1 MHNRLHKH
9 ILTLMAASMLLYL
22 AKITAISP
30 VYAIYLALSP
40 FTLAYFLNTLKEQMP
55 VDSLTLIA
63 LLILITTLNLEN
75 LASGEYIN
83 LFLGINAYIYIRSLR
98 KKFIITD
105 WIKLINVAGFAA
117 IILLGADTIYR
128 LTHPTT
134 PTEEAGQAIAQDE
147 SLWFYPYKFGTLMFA
162 DSNTTGL
169 AAMIVLFLIIG
180 ARSAAKIPVF
190 RWDTGALLA
199 LIALSISRSAIAA
212 TLIGLCYYSIKTS
225 TLKYRFRVGVF
236 TSIIAAISTPIALSS
251 LLASQGSLL
260 SKFHILNTT
269 INYISNTS
277 IDSILF
283 GIGLGESINLFGIH
297 THLIYLTYLIEG
309 GAISLIIFLLF
320 FGIYIRHNGLVT
332 TLPFLL
338 ASASYFLYLGSP
350 FLFVPM
356 AMYANITFL
365 TKKRKSKTPN
375 SHHPLLASTS
385 LKHSRE
391 A

>member
-9 ILTLMAASMLLYL
+9 ILTLMVASMLLYL

-30 VYAIYLALSP
+30 VYAVYLALSP
-40 FTLAYFLNTLKEQMP
+40 FTLAYFLNTLKEQIP

-63 LLILITTLNLEN
+63 LLILITVLNLEN

-98 KKFIITD
+98 KKFVISD
-105 WIKLINVAGFAA
+105 WIKLIDIAGFAA
-117 IILLGADTIYR
+117 VILLGADSIYR

-169 AAMIVLFLIIG
+169 AAMIVLFLIIS
-180 ARSAAKIPVF
+180 ARSATKMPIF
-190 RWDTGALLA
+190 RWDTGVLLV
-199 LIALSISRSAIAA
+199 LIALSISRSAIVA
-212 TLIGLCYYSIKTS
+212 TLIGLCYHLIKNS
-225 TLKYRFRVGVF
+225 TPKYRLGVALF
-236 TSIIAAISTPIALSS
+236 ILATAAIATPIALSS

-260 SKFHILNTT
+260 SKFHILITT

-277 IDSILF
+277 MDSILF
-283 GIGLGESINLFGIH
+283 GIGLGESINIFGIH

-309 GAISLIIFLLF
+309 GAISLIIFMLF
-320 FGIYIRHNGLVT
+320 FGIYIRYNGLAIP
-332 TLPFLL
+332 LPFLL

-356 AMYANITFL
+356 AMYANIIFL
-365 TKKRKSKTPN
+365 TKKRKSKKPH
-375 SHHPLLASTS
+375 SHRFCQPQLL
-385 LKHSRE
+385 
-391 A
+391 